1 MFKFVR
7 ICSLYAALGCIFAL
21 GSAHAQVDAPAE
33 HKQFNRMDLAF
44 SVPYEVTR
52 SSSGRSSIGP
62 VSQSVST
69 TAGFLATFRYTYS
82 PLIGLEMNYKRSRM
96 TQNYIYSANQTNP
109 TPPPSS
115 IVVPMA
121 LGVQAS
127 VIETSWGYVAHTRS
141 SYYSFTP
148 FGGVGLG
155 SLEFKPT
162 PAGGEGLIR
171 QFRAVY
177 YWNIGADYNI
187 MHSHFGA
194 RAEMRQLFYL
204 APDFGQNY
212 LTSGARTSTLE
223 PSIGF
228 YARF

>member
-1 MFKFVR
+1 
-7 ICSLYAALGCIFAL
+7 
-21 GSAHAQVDAPAE
+21 
-33 HKQFNRMDLAF
+33 
-44 SVPYEVTR
+44 
-52 SSSGRSSIGP
+52 
-62 VSQSVST
+62 
-69 TAGFLATFRYTYS
+69 
-82 PLIGLEMNYKRSRM
+82 
-96 TQNYIYSANQTNP
+96 
-109 TPPPSS
+109 
-115 IVVPMA
+115 
-121 LGVQAS
+121 

-141 SYYSFTP
+141 SYVGFTP
-148 FGGVGLG
+148 FGGGGLG

-177 YWNIGADYNI
+177 YWNLGADYSI

>member
-7 ICSLYAALGCIFAL
+7 SYSLYAVLGCLFAVA
-21 GSAHAQVDAPAE
+21 GANAQSDTPVE
-33 HKQFNRMDLAF
+33 HKQLERMDLAF

-52 SSSGRSSIGP
+52 SSSGHNSAGSI
-62 VSQSVST
+62 SQSVST
-69 TAGFLATFRYTYS
+69 AAGFLATFRYTYS
-82 PLIGLEMNYKRSRM
+82 PLIGLEMNYKRTRM
-96 TQNYIYSANQTNP
+96 AQNYIYPFVALNP
-109 TPPPSS
+109 APPPSN
-115 IVVPMA
+115 IVVPTP
-121 LGVQAS
+121 LGVETS
-127 VIETSWGYVAHTRS
+127 VVETSWGYVAHTRS
-141 SYYSFTP
+141 SYYAFTP